1 MVDKQQLAAMGDYM
15 REMEER
21 KQEFKVPDGWKLVP
35 LEATPEMWIA
45 AENLAADEYS
55 LGVYAD
61 EVRDMYASMLSAAP
75 EYKP

>member
-1 MVDKQQLAAMGDYM
+1 MIDKQQLAAIGGHML
-15 REMEER
+15 EIAER
-21 KQEFKVPDGWKLVP
+21 KPEFKVPDGWKLVP